1 MNGDE
6 HTLDSLALRLRNLR
20 QARKL
25 TQSDVARAVGV
36 DRSHLSKIET
46 GVDIPGRSAL
56 TGLAAFFGVSLDW
69 LLTGEE
75 SAGAAGRDRLTEEER
90 VLLSCWRALP
100 RAEAEPLLAMLRA
113 RAAILISEE
122 T

>member
-1 MNGDE
+1 M
-6 HTLDSLALRLRNLR
+6 DSLALRLRNLR

-46 GVDIPGRSAL
+46 GVDIPGRAAL
-56 TGLAAFFGVSLDW
+56 TGLAAFFSVSLDW
-69 LLTGEE
+69 LVTGEE
-75 SAGAAGRDRLTEEER
+75 NVGATAEESLTEEER
-90 VLLSCWRALP
+90 LLLSCWRALP